1 MNDYIEY
8 KTITILFIVL
18 NGFMKLSEAVKE
30 DIKPHT
36 HLPEA
41 EQKRIIKYIELLE
54 NFTFN
59 KKWNTK
65 DKHLVYSVV
74 TYVIH
79 KAVMNRDILFETMD
93 ELDKIMKREL
103 NEKVITKDEY
113 MYYRRTNFTIRRI
126 CNKLYENDNYAMDL
140 TDWNA
145 GVFDKIPIIYGK

>member
-1 MNDYIEY
+1 MSDYIEY

-18 NGFMKLSEAVKE
+18 NGYMKLSEAVRE

-36 HLPEA
+36 HLPEV

-74 TYVIH
+74 SYVIH
-79 KAVMNRDILFETMD
+79 KAVMNRDLLFETMG

-103 NEKVITKDEY
+103 NEKIITKDEY

-126 CNKLYENDNYAMDL
+126 CNRLYENDNYAMDL
-140 TDWNA
+140 TNWNA